1 MKKIY
6 IEPTLRI
13 ENFHVDDI
21 ITLSVMDVLQE
32 GGVNIE
38 ELGEINFN
46 EGNTLESID
55 YGQFLK

>member
-6 IEPTLRI
+6 KKPTLRI
-13 ENFHVDDI
+13 EKFHVEDI
-21 ITLSVMDVLQE
+21 ITVSVTDVLQE

>member
-13 ENFHVDDI
+13 EKFHVDDI
-21 ITLSVMDVLQE
+21 ITVSVMDVLQE
-32 GGVNIE
+32 GGVNLE

>member
-1 MKKIY
+1 
-6 IEPTLRI
+6 
-13 ENFHVDDI
+13 
-21 ITLSVMDVLQE
+21 MDVLQE